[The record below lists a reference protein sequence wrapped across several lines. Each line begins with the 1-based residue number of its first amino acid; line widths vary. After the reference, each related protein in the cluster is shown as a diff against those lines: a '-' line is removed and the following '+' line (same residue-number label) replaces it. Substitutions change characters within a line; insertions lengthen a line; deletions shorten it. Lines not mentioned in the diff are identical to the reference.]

1 MKVTQWTERGRL
13 RTVPP
18 SLAERGRPDAL
29 LVFGPRSSLASG
41 ELVAELGAL
50 WPDAALLGCTTAG
63 EISAA
68 GISEDAVVIT
78 ALFFEGGAHARVAEV
93 VLDGDHEEA
102 GRELARALA
111 APDLRALILLS
122 EGLQT
127 RTQRLVDGLQ
137 SGLPPE
143 VVIAGGLA
151 GDGDDFAHTGV
162 VTASGYLDHHAAAIG
177 FYGDAVLAGSASASG
192 WQPFG
197 LDRVVTR
204 ASGAVVYEIDGVR
217 ALDMYARYLGEEAA
231 HRPSSA
237 LVYPV
242 AIVSGDRSL
251 ARSLSAV
258 DHETGALTF
267 FGEIPEGSRVRL
279 MHASNA
285 ELVAGAAEAGA
296 LARLPDGSEPELAL
310 LFSCIGRKA
319 VLGAS
324 TELEVDA
331 VVSSLATGPPVA
343 GFYTYGEIGGIAG
356 AGLCVHHNQ
365 TMTVMVL
372 GERKRS

>member
-1 MKVTQWTERGRL
+1 MKVTQWTQRGRL
-13 RTVPP
+13 RTMSALP
-18 SLAERGRPDAL
+18 AEHRRPDVL
-29 LVFGPRSSLASG
+29 LVFGPRGSLEDG
-41 ELVAELGAL
+41 ELAADLGAL

-63 EISAA
+63 EISGTGVSA
-68 GISEDAVVIT
+68 DAVVIT
-78 ALFFEGGAHARVAEV
+78 ALSFDRAHARVAEV
-93 VLDGDHEEA
+93 ALDGDHGEA
-102 GRELARALA
+102 GRALAQALA
-111 APDLRALILLS
+111 APDLRALIILS

-127 RTQRLVDGLQ
+127 RAQRLVDGLQ
-137 SGLPPE
+137 AGLPPA

-151 GDGDDFAHTGV
+151 GDGDAFARTGV
-162 VTASGYLDHHAAAIG
+162 ITASGFLDHHAAALGI
-177 FYGDAVLAGSASASG
+177 YGDAVLAGSASASG
-192 WQPFG
+192 WHPFG

-204 ASGAVVYEIDGVR
+204 ASGPVVYDIDGVR
-217 ALDMYARYLGEEAA
+217 ALDVYARYLGEEAA

-242 AIVSGDRSL
+242 AILSGDRL
-251 ARSLSAV
+251 VARSLSAV
-258 DHETGALTF
+258 DHATGALTF
-267 FGEIPEGSRVRL
+267 FGEIPEGSRIRL

-285 ELVAGAAEAGA
+285 ELVAGAGEAGA

-331 VVSSLATGPPVA
+331 VIRALAAGAPIA
-343 GFYTYGEIGGIAG
+343 GFYTYGEIGGVAG
-356 AGLCVHHNQ
+356 AGVCAHHNQ

-372 GERKRS
+372 GERKRR